1 MQNREHTIQNLKSPT
16 PSPPFA
22 APLRQLTLFDSTC
35 IIVGIIVGAAIY
47 ESSPRIAASVPGPVW
62 LIAFWL
68 LGGVM
73 SLIGSL
79 CYAELATAYPRE
91 GGDYVFLTRA
101 LGRACGF
108 LFAWVQLW
116 IVRPGSIGA
125 MGFVFA
131 NYANQIW
138 PLHGA
143 SAAPVE
149 YAAMAILLL
158 TVVNIVGVRAG
169 KWTQNLLTVAKVIG
183 LGSIFVAA
191 ILFAPPA
198 VHVPAPAAGAA
209 HWNIGM
215 AMIFIFFA
223 YGGWNEMAYVGAEVR
238 DPNRNI
244 VRALVLGTVAV
255 TVIYV
260 LVNLAFLKTLGFE
273 GTCRSDAVA
282 AEVMRLVGGRW
293 GSRFI
298 SALVCVSALGA
309 INGQIFTGAR
319 IYYAMGTEHRLYSR
333 LGRWNARL
341 GTPVWSLAIQAV
353 ITMGLVIVFGMM
365 QNGSQNGFD
374 RLVIFTTPA
383 FWIFLFLVGVS
394 LFVLRFREPNTPR
407 PFRVPGYPI
416 TPLLFCGSSLF
427 MVWSSLQWAWINRS
441 PEAFWSIVI
450 LAIGLVLSFF
460 TPRDSK

>member
-1 MQNREHTIQNLKSPT
+1 
-16 PSPPFA
+16 
-22 APLRQLTLFDSTC
+22 
-35 IIVGIIVGAAIY
+35 
-47 ESSPRIAASVPGPVW
+47 
-62 LIAFWL
+62 
-68 LGGVM
+68 
-73 SLIGSL
+73 
-79 CYAELATAYPRE
+79 
-91 GGDYVFLTRA
+91 
-101 LGRACGF
+101 
-108 LFAWVQLW
+108 
-116 IVRPGSIGA
+116 
-125 MGFVFA
+125 
-131 NYANQIW
+131 
-138 PLHGA
+138 
-143 SAAPVE
+143 
-149 YAAMAILLL
+149 
-158 TVVNIVGVRAG
+158 
-169 KWTQNLLTVAKVIG
+169 
-183 LGSIFVAA
+183 
-191 ILFAPPA
+191 
-198 VHVPAPAAGAA
+198 
-209 HWNIGM
+209 
-215 AMIFIFFA
+215 
-223 YGGWNEMAYVGAEVR
+223 
-238 DPNRNI
+238 
-244 VRALVLGTVAV
+244 
-255 TVIYV
+255 
-260 LVNLAFLKTLGFE
+260 
-273 GTCRSDAVA
+273 
-282 AEVMRLVGGRW
+282 MRLVGGRW

-460 TPRDSK
+460 TPRDSN